1 MAVLPRNS
9 DRPEYSL
16 PGVPTWMVP
25 DHKNVGFMAVREIL
39 PGALL
44 LSERR
49 LPVFL
54 SKTSDPLRDFLSR

>member
-1 MAVLPRNS
+1 
-9 DRPEYSL
+9 
-16 PGVPTWMVP
+16 MVP